1 MFPSSLIKRAS
12 RSILINLIKLG
23 LRMERNVM
31 TSFWL
36 GKVNFLKVYHV
47 IKIGNVI
54 VGVSGLSGRLINEID
69 FCVIYYFALQT

>member
-1 MFPSSLIKRAS
+1 
-12 RSILINLIKLG
+12 
-23 LRMERNVM
+23 M